1 MATKLKLKD
10 VRLSFPDL
18 FVAKEFKAGD
28 KKFRYNASFLVTPGS
43 ATDKEIRAAM
53 LAEAVEVYGVKGA
66 AKLAAFVKSGD
77 TAYNDGSDKEYDG
90 YKGMM
95 VLSAHRLQKDGPP
108 GVFGNTIDPQT
119 GKVVKLTG
127 ESGVVY
133 AGCYVN
139 GTVTFYTSKEF
150 PGLWCGFSG
159 VQFARPG
166 DAFSGSVAA
175 SADDFDAQEGAD
187 AGDFA

>member
-18 FVAKEFKAGD
+18 YVATEFKKGD
-28 KKFRYNASFLVTPGS
+28 GKWRYNASFLFEPGS
-43 ATDKEIRAAM
+43 STDKEVKAAM
-53 LAEAVEVYGVKGA
+53 LAEAIEAYGAKGA
-66 AKLAAFVKSGD
+66 EKLATFQKGGN
-77 TAYNDGSDKEYDG
+77 TAYSDGNDKEYDG

-95 VLSAHRLQKDGPP
+95 VLAAHRPKKDGPP

-119 GKVVKLTG
+119 GKVVKLTE

-166 DAFSGSVAA
+166 DAFGGSVAA